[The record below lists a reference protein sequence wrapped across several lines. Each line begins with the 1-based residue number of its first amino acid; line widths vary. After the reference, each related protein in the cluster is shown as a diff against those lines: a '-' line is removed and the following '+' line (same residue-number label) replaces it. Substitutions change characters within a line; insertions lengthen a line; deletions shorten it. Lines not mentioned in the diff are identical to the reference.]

1 MTDRLT
7 EKEIEEI
14 RERAEA
20 ATEEPWVKWVSGPEV
35 FSGVTKNEPGSISHE
50 EQICRLDDFMRDASQ
65 VDDDARFI
73 AHARTDIPRLL
84 DEVERLREERDRYRR
99 DIKSALERIDTP
111 RLLEEARDH
120 DVQMAANKMRRML
133 NE

>member
-14 RERAEA
+14 WERAEA
-20 ATEEPWVKWVSGPEV
+20 MPDNLVAVEDEWNGWCVGNHDSPLGWGTFLEGTGENFAKFVV
-35 FSGVTKNEPGSISHE
+35 
-50 EQICRLDDFMRDASQ
+50 
-65 VDDDARFI
+65 
-73 AHARTDIPRLL
+73 HARTDIPRLL

>member
-14 RERAEA
+14 WDRYES
-20 ATEEPWVKWVSGPEV
+20 AT
-35 FSGVTKNEPGSISHE
+35 
-50 EQICRLDDFMRDASQ
+50 
-65 VDDDARFI
+65 DARGLPPVL
-73 AHARTDIPRLL
+73 TDIPRLL

-111 RLLEEARDH
+111 RLLDEARDH